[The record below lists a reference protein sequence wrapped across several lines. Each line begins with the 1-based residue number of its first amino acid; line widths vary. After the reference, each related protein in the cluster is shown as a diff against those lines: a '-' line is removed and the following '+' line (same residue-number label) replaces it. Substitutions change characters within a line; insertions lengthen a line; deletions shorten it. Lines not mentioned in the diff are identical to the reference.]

1 MKSRQVGLTRR
12 QASTCGRGRWKKS
25 LLRNSVKPQP
35 MENRREMLGRSSSS
49 LAILRWRIVSCS
61 WELMAASR
69 ADSCSIFTPLLCP
82 VFFAFSAVSHQ

>member
-1 MKSRQVGLTRR
+1 
-12 QASTCGRGRWKKS
+12 
-25 LLRNSVKPQP
+25 
-35 MENRREMLGRSSSS
+35 MLGRSSSS
-49 LAILRWRIVSCS
+49 LAILCRVILQIWFTTKALGHYCQGAFAKTLHDVLEGLAHLRWRIVSCS